1 MGMYSIV
8 INVDLKNNSMN
19 SRNFGYIQIYKK
31 IRKNEIKDYLIM
43 YRGLIYLGIITVF
56 MIVFGAIALYQ
67 QDATRN
73 LMMVN
78 DIENQKVDKIEQ
90 ERLFLYR

>member
-1 MGMYSIV
+1 MSHNYSI
-8 INVDLKNNSMN
+8 N
-19 SRNFGYIQIYKK
+19 YKK
-31 IRKNEIKDYLIM
+31 IKEYDRLVWFENRKTFITIILSTLFAFMLI
-43 YRGLIYLGIITVF
+43 
-56 MIVFGAIALYQ
+56 FGAIALYQ
-67 QDATRN
+67 IDATRN

>member
-1 MGMYSIV
+1 MAHRQYGFHITPYWKIQTKYYLDCLVYYRAWIYVSI
-8 INVDLKNNSMN
+8 IIAFM
-19 SRNFGYIQIYKK
+19 
-31 IRKNEIKDYLIM
+31 LI
-43 YRGLIYLGIITVF
+43 F
-56 MIVFGAIALYQ
+56 SAIALYQ

>member
-1 MGMYSIV
+1 MTHRQYGFHITPYWKVRLRYYVDCIGYYRAWIYVSIAV
-8 INVDLKNNSMN
+8 A
-19 SRNFGYIQIYKK
+19 
-31 IRKNEIKDYLIM
+31 
-43 YRGLIYLGIITVF
+43 F

-78 DIENQKVDKIEQ
+78 DVENQKIDKIEQ

>member
-1 MGMYSIV
+1 
-8 INVDLKNNSMN
+8 MN

-31 IRKNEIKDYLIM
+31 IRNNEIKDYLIM

-56 MIVFGAIALYQ
+56 MIIFVAIALYQ

>member
-1 MGMYSIV
+1 
-8 INVDLKNNSMN
+8 MN

-31 IRKNEIKDYLIM
+31 IRNNEIKDYLVM

-56 MIVFGAIALYQ
+56 MIVFGAIAIYQ
-67 QDATRN
+67 QDAIRN

-78 DIENQKVDKIEQ
+78 DIENQKVNKIEQ